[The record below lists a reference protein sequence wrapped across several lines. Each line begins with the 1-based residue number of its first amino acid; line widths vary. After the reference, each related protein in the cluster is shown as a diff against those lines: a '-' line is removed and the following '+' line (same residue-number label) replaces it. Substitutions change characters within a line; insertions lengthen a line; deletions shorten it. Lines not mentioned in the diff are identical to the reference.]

1 MRVARSVV
9 LNAEQ
14 REMLEARARAG
25 RAPARTVE
33 RARIVLMAAAGMRNM
48 EIAARLGITPEKAAR
63 WRNRFLDGGLAALDK
78 DAPRP
83 GRPRTITAEKIQEV
97 IRRTTQQT
105 PAHATQWSTRSMARA
120 VGVSEKS
127 VRRIWRQHGLKPH
140 LPGPDVQ
147 GEQ

>member
-1 MRVARSVV
+1 MSSHCSEMFPSNTAVRLERVFSPIYRMIWMLRDVEGLSTRET
-9 LNAEQ
+9 AE
-14 REMLEARARAG
+14 A
-25 RAPARTVE
+25 
-33 RARIVLMAAAGMRNM
+33 
-48 EIAARLGITPEKAAR
+48 LGITPEKAAR

-105 PAHATQWSTRSMARA
+105 PAHATQWSTRSTARA

-127 VRRIWRQHGLKPH
+127 VRRIWRQHGLEPH
-140 LPGPDVQ
+140 LPGPNVQ